1 MEQSVANLV
10 DMRDVS
16 FTRGNRCIFDNIS
29 LTVPRGKITAIM
41 GPSGIGKTTLLR
53 LIGGQI
59 APDHGEILFDGENI
73 PAMSRSRLYTV
84 RKRMSMLFQSGA
96 LFTDMNVF
104 DNVAY
109 PLREHTQL
117 PAPLLHSTVMMKLEA
132 VGLRGAAK
140 LMPSELSGGMARR
153 AALARAI
160 ALEPDLIMFDEP
172 FVGQDP
178 ITMGV
183 LVKLISELNSAL
195 GVTCVVVSHDVPEVL
210 SIADHARIWRTKN
223 CRSWQCQ
230 ALQANPDPRVRQFL
244 DGIADGPVPFRYP
257 AGDYHADLLPGVK
270 PLMLLNALASLG
282 HKGIKTLRTFGRAG
296 LMLFNA
302 LVGKPEFR
310 KHAPLLVR
318 QLYNV
323 GVLSMLIIVVSGVF
337 IGMVL
342 GLQGYL
348 VLTTY
353 SAETSLGMLV
363 ALSLL
368 RELGPVVAALL
379 FAGRAGSALTAEIG
393 LMRATEQL
401 SSMEM
406 MAVDPL
412 RRVISPRF
420 WAGVISLPLLTVIF
434 VAVGIWGGSLVGVS
448 WKGIDSGFFWSAMQ
462 NAVDWRM
469 DLVNCLIKSVVFA
482 ITVTWISLFN
492 GYDAIPTSAGISR
505 ATTRT
510 VVHSSLAVLGLDFV
524 LTALMFG
531 N

>member
-210 SIADHARIWRTKN
+210 SIADHAWILADKKIVAHG
-223 CRSWQCQ
+223 SAQ
-230 ALQANPDPRVRQFL
+230 ALQANPYQ
-244 DGIADGPVPFRYP
+244 
-257 AGDYHADLLPGVK
+257 GVK

>member
-29 LTVPRGKITAIM
+29 
-41 GPSGIGKTTLLR
+41 GKTTLLR

-117 PAPLLHSTVMMKLEA
+117 PAPLLHSSPVMMKLEA

-210 SIADHARIWRTKN
+210 SIADHAWILADKKIVAHG
-223 CRSWQCQ
+223 SAQ

-257 AGDYHADLLPGVK
+257 AGDYHADLLPG
-270 PLMLLNALASLG
+270 S
-282 HKGIKTLRTFGRAG
+282 
-296 LMLFNA
+296 
-302 LVGKPEFR
+302 
-310 KHAPLLVR
+310 
-318 QLYNV
+318 
-323 GVLSMLIIVVSGVF
+323 
-337 IGMVL
+337 
-342 GLQGYL
+342 
-348 VLTTY
+348 
-353 SAETSLGMLV
+353 
-363 ALSLL
+363 
-368 RELGPVVAALL
+368 
-379 FAGRAGSALTAEIG
+379 
-393 LMRATEQL
+393 
-401 SSMEM
+401 
-406 MAVDPL
+406 
-412 RRVISPRF
+412 
-420 WAGVISLPLLTVIF
+420 
-434 VAVGIWGGSLVGVS
+434 
-448 WKGIDSGFFWSAMQ
+448 
-462 NAVDWRM
+462 
-469 DLVNCLIKSVVFA
+469 
-482 ITVTWISLFN
+482 
-492 GYDAIPTSAGISR
+492 
-505 ATTRT
+505 
-510 VVHSSLAVLGLDFV
+510 
-524 LTALMFG
+524 
-531 N
+531 